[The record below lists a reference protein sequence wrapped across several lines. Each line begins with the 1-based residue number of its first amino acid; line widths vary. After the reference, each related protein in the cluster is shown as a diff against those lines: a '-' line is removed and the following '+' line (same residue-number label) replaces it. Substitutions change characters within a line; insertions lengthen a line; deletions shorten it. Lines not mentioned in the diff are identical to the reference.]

1 MIGSRAGTALGVKLA
16 LTAPALRAAAADL
29 WLRPGLRHRYPLYL
43 RAMHAVIRASVP
55 LMELAERRCAELGAD
70 DPVARPLRRYLLEH
84 IDEERGHDDWLLA
97 DLAVLG
103 DNADRWLHRSPPPV
117 VARLVGAQY
126 YWVSHHHP
134 VALLGYIAVMEG
146 NAPAP
151 SLADW
156 IVARADI
163 PAAAV
168 RTVRDHAE
176 LDVAHG
182 AAVVDLLD
190 RLPLTDGQS
199 GAVATAALYTVD
211 GLVALYGHL
220 AHADIGKGDPP

>member
-1 MIGSRAGTALGVKLA
+1 MSGPRAGTALSVKLA

-29 WLRPGLRHRYPLYL
+29 WRRPGLRARYPRYL

-55 LMELAERRCAELGAD
+55 LMELAAARCAELGAA
-70 DPVARPLRRYLLEH
+70 DPVGAPLRRYLLEH

-97 DLAVLG
+97 DLAALG
-103 DNADRWLHRSPPPV
+103 DDPGCWLDRAPPPA

-151 SLADW
+151 ALADW
-156 IVARADI
+156 IVERAGV
-163 PAAAV
+163 PAAGV

-176 LDVAHG
+176 LDVVHG

-190 RLPLTDGQS
+190 RLPLTAGQS
-199 GAVATAALYTVD
+199 SAVALAALYTVD
-211 GLVALYGHL
+211 GLLTLYGHL
-220 AHADIGKGDPP
+220 ADADLGKGERP